1 MAHSVKYHGPDDL
14 GDIAGKEFNN
24 SPPGQP
30 ALVGN
35 VPRHA
40 TVRAGATQGAQHHPR
55 CCWHPPGSPSRSPWQ
70 LTSASLLQMFEA
82 PGLLQW
88 CGALLITSEV
98 NSLAKS
104 LWALRGA
111 WHLHRHP
118 RIDIHL
124 HRGINI
130 ETSMKTWPTDECSRS
145 TAGLSSC
152 LAGEERDGMTR
163 SVLEETSLC
172 FSLHPKKGNF
182 FFPAG

>member
-1 MAHSVKYHGPDDL
+1 MDQMIL
-14 GDIAGKEFNN
+14 GTLQGRNSTIHLQA
-24 SPPGQP
+24 SPPWSAMSP
-30 ALVGN
+30 D
-35 VPRHA
+35 
-40 TVRAGATQGAQHHPR
+40 T
-55 CCWHPPGSPSRSPWQ
+55 PGSVLVPHRVPSTIRDAAGTRLALPAAPRWQ
-70 LTSASLLQMFEA
+70 LTSASLLQMFET

-88 CGALLITSEV
+88 CGGLLITSEV

-111 WHLHRHP
+111 WHLHRHL
-118 RIDIHL
+118 RIDLHL

-172 FSLHPKKGNF
+172 FSLHPKKGDF